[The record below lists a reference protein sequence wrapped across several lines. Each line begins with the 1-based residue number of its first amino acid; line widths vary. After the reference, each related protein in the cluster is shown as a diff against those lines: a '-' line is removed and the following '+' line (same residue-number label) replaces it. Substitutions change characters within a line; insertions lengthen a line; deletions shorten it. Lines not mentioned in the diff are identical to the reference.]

1 MANQYTMRL
10 LIQASL
16 GKADLLRTNAVTG
29 LVEPVDSMDL
39 TDVGLWINLELAT
52 LWDILIN
59 SSEDY
64 CIKHHTINV
73 VAGIEN
79 YSLPDDFYK
88 FRKVFPV
95 SSGIRSPA
103 LRKFHLK
110 DLGQADSL
118 AALLTSP
125 IDETRYRITGNRLWL
140 HPEPTNAAE
149 LELWYVPQFDILVN
163 VDDLI
168 DFRFPVG
175 WEQYVIEGVA
185 AAALEKENLDSAPF
199 RANQQK
205 ALQRILVMVEDRDV
219 GEPHQMQ
226 DTEGYLDVY

>member
-1 MANQYTMRL
+1 MANPYTLEL
-10 LIQASL
+10 LIAGAL
-16 GKADLLRTNAVTG
+16 ERADLLRANPVTG
-29 LVEPVDSMDL
+29 APEAVDSVDMGA
-39 TDVGLWINLELAT
+39 VGYWVNAELAV
-52 LWDILIN
+52 LWDVLI
-59 SSEDY
+59 STYEDY
-64 CIKHHTINV
+64 AIKHHTINV
-73 VAGIEN
+73 VAGIED
-79 YSLPDDFYK
+79 YSMPDDFYK

-125 IDETRYRITGNRLWL
+125 IDETRYRISGNRLYL
-140 HPEPTNAAE
+140 HPAPTNAAE
-149 LELWYVPQFDILVN
+149 LEVWYVQQFDPIVN
-163 VDDLI
+163 LQDKI
-168 DFRFPVG
+168 DFRFPIG

-185 AAALEKENLDSAPF
+185 ARCLEKEDIDSTPF
-199 RANQQK
+199 KARQK
-205 ALQRILVMVEDRDV
+205 EILQRVLTMAEDRDV

>member
-1 MANQYTMRL
+1 MANLFTMRL
-10 LIQASL
+10 LIITAL
-16 GKADLLRTNAVTG
+16 GKADLIRTNPTTG
-29 LVEPVDSMDL
+29 EPDLVDSMDL
-39 TDVGLWINLELAT
+39 VEVGVWVNEALAT
-52 LWDILIN
+52 LWDVLIN

-64 CIKHHTINV
+64 CIRHHTINV

-79 YSLPDDFYK
+79 YSMPADFYK
-88 FRKVFPV
+88 FRKVFPI
-95 SSGIRSPA
+95 SNGIRSAA

-118 AALLTSP
+118 AALMTGT
-125 IDETRYRITGNRLWL
+125 IEDTRYRITGNRLWL

-149 LELWYVPQFDILVN
+149 LEMWYVPQFEPLVN
-163 VDDLI
+163 LDDQM
-168 DFRFPVG
+168 DFHFPAG
-175 WEQYVIEGVA
+175 WEQYVYECVA
-185 AAALEKENLDSAPF
+185 GDAAEKEDLDSSAF